1 MVTIVTDIHLK
12 DGAAGEWDEVMRER
26 MAAARLQP
34 GWIGGQLLQP
44 SADPQRRLIVGTWQ
58 TRDDWQAWHHDPSF
72 EETRQELDELV
83 SGPEQHMWH
92 EVVLEV
98 RNAGRA
104 GKAPRAATGKAPGA
118 AGERAKRSARTRA
131 S

>member
-1 MVTIVTDIHLK
+1 
-12 DGAAGEWDEVMRER
+12 
-26 MAAARLQP
+26 
-34 GWIGGQLLQP
+34 
-44 SADPQRRLIVGTWQ
+44 
-58 TRDDWQAWHHDPSF
+58 
-72 EETRQELDELV
+72 
-83 SGPEQHMWH
+83 MWH

-98 RNAGRA
+98 RKV

>member
-12 DGAAGEWDEVMRER
+12 DGAAGDWDELMRER
-26 MAAARLQP
+26 MAAARRQP
-34 GWIGGQLLQP
+34 GWVGGQLLQP
-44 SADPQRRLIVGTWQ
+44 TGDPQRRLIVGTWQ

-98 RNAGRA
+98 RKV